1 MLQPPAWKR
10 QNHKGEPINKIYVY
24 YTTLYTKQE
33 DPILMCRNNHMY
45 IWVFALLSK
54 VLFQAGG
61 LTTLGLPGPQVW
73 TTIPGQNITTP
84 PIVLTLASTRFQQCL
99 LLGWAFPIHNQT
111 QKKPRKTNSNTG
123 LKKTLRRRTH
133 WILYCQRTSGDY
145 LIIALTAPA
154 PCPSSMM
161 SAPMSHVT

>member
-24 YTTLYTKQE
+24 YTTLYTKPE
-33 DPILMCRNNHMY
+33 EPILMCRINH
-45 IWVFALLSK
+45 IWVFVLLSK

-73 TTIPGQNITTP
+73 TTIPGQNITTLVGLLCFSQNITTP

-111 QKKPRKTNSNTG
+111 QKKPKKTNSNTG
-123 LKKTLRRRTH
+123 LKKHCGGELTEYF
-133 WILYCQRTSGDY
+133 IVS
-145 LIIALTAPA
+145 ALVETIW
-154 PCPSSMM
+154 
-161 SAPMSHVT
+161 